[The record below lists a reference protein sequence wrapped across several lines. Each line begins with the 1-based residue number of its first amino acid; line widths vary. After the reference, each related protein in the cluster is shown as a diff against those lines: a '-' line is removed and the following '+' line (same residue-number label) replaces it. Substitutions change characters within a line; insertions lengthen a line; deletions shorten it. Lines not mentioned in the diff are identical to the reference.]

1 MREAAAAVSISATG
15 AAARAKVVARRL
27 GLVALAGL
35 LGAAAFPLAFPVGPR
50 EELLPSGVLEPL
62 AFVCLVPVLFAIRGL
77 GARKSFGWGFF
88 AGMFFFT
95 AVFWWVNVAMTTFGG
110 MPSYLS
116 VPALLMLAAWC
127 AFHWGLAFGVSR
139 QIQKGFGWPMGAILP
154 PVWMASELMRNYFC
168 SGFPWGNLG
177 YTQMRNLWL
186 SQVGSLGGV
195 YGVAFV
201 VALANGAA
209 YELLRWRA
217 LGERAFPKR
226 LAVAAASLLVLGHA
240 WGAYRVARYDAL
252 AKAAPEVTVAVV
264 QGNIDQRL
272 KNVQGSMPQMVL
284 DAYNP
289 PTAAADAAGADLIAW
304 PEAAFPLAFV
314 TGSTEVPWRGGPRGL
329 GLSMPAYGA
338 HLLLGVDVWDPGDRR
353 HGNENAAYL
362 VSPERQVLSQYTK
375 HHLVPFGE
383 YVLFNLD
390 RYLPIGNLVPG
401 TFKPG
406 TSLAPLDV
414 PLRGRPGW
422 VKVGPE
428 ICFDAIFPEISRA
441 YATAGAQLL
450 VNMTNDAWY
459 GFSSAS
465 FQFLRMV
472 AMRAVETGLPVAR
485 AANTGISAFIDPVGR
500 ISDAT
505 PIGLVDSKE
514 DRVDARLRVPS
525 ERRVR
530 ALPLVEGRTPYVVI
544 GDIPAYLASLF
555 SIAALA
561 LATARGRAQN
571 RGPNPGAQES

>member
-1 MREAAAAVSISATG
+1 MHEAAAAVSIGKTS
-15 AAARAKVVARRL
+15 ARAKVAARRL

-35 LGAAAFPLAFPVGPR
+35 LGTAAFPLAFPVGPR
-50 EELLPSGVLEPL
+50 QELLPSGVLEPL
-62 AFVCLVPVLFAIRGL
+62 AFVCLLPVLFAIRGL

-110 MPSYLS
+110 MPNYLS
-116 VPALLMLAAWC
+116 VPALLLLAAWC

-139 QIQKGFGWPMGAILP
+139 QIQKGFGWPLGAILP

-177 YTQMRNLWL
+177 YSQMRNLWL
-186 SQVGSLGGV
+186 SQVGSLAGV
-195 YGVAFV
+195 YGVAFL
-201 VALANGAA
+201 VALANGAL
-209 YELLRWRA
+209 YEILRWRP
-217 LGERAFPKR
+217 LRERGFPKR
-226 LAVAAASLLVLGHA
+226 LALAAASLLVLGHA

-252 AKAAPEVTVAVV
+252 AKSAPTVTVAVV

-272 KNVQGSMPQMVL
+272 KNIQGSMARMVL
-284 DAYNP
+284 EAYNP
-289 PTAAADAAGADLIAW
+289 PTGAADATGADLITW

-314 TGSTEVPWRGGPRGL
+314 TGSTEVPWRGAPLGL
-329 GLSMPAYGA
+329 GLAREHYSA
-338 HLLLGVDVWDPGDRR
+338 HLLLGVDVWDPSDRR

-362 VSPERQVLSQYTK
+362 VSPDRKVLAQYTK

-383 YVLFNLD
+383 YVLFDLD
-390 RYLPIGNLVPG
+390 KYLPIGNLVPG
-401 TFKPG
+401 TFKAG
-406 TSLAPLDV
+406 KSLVPMDV
-414 PLRGRPGW
+414 PLRGRPGS

-441 YATAGAQLL
+441 YAKEGAQLL

-459 GFSSAS
+459 GFSSAP

-472 AMRAVETGLPVAR
+472 AMRSVETGLPVAR

-505 PIGLVDSKE
+505 AVGLVNSELDA
-514 DRVDARLRVPS
+514 VDAALRVPS
-525 ERRVR
+525 EHRVR
-530 ALPLVEGRTPYVVI
+530 ALPLAEGRTPYVVI
-544 GDIPAYLASLF
+544 GDVPAYLASLF
-555 SIAALA
+555 SIVAFALA
-561 LATARGRAQN
+561 IARGRAQN
-571 RGPNPGAQES
+571 HRPHKGTQES